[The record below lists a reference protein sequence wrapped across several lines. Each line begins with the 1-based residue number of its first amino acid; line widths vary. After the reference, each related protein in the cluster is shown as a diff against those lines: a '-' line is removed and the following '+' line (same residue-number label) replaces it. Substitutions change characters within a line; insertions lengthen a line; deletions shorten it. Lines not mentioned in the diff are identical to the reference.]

1 MTKPLTI
8 DTAAT
13 WTGSLTTIQDG
24 DPASEATMDIVVDS
38 IGDHLGYLKTRAEN
52 SIPASLSVGV
62 PYTVSGVAGA
72 ILDFTVPI
80 RWYSG
85 LTLYNS
91 AGLSVQSGSQISF
104 SGSSSLIT
112 GAGSKTT
119 IHGAFGADFEILSD
133 ADETLGWAF
142 ESRVPTL
149 TAARTY
155 TLPDPASIS
164 FGAGYARKRVV
175 KVNSSAFAT
184 NINDPVAGLIGQID
198 GGDHKGWID
207 FVFGPSNNT
216 WRVSAW
222 GGNISFFSTML

>member
-24 DPASEATMDIVVDS
+24 DPASEATMDVVVDS

-52 SIPASLSVGV
+52 SIPASLPVAV
-62 PYTVSGVAGA
+62 PYTLSGVSGSRV
-72 ILDFTVPI
+72 DVTVPF
-80 RWYSG
+80 RFYSG
-85 LTLYNS
+85 VDVYSAALT
-91 AGLSVQSGSQISF
+91 VQSGAQVLF

-112 GAGSKTT
+112 STGSKTT

-133 ADETLGWAF
+133 ANGTLGWAF

-164 FGAGYARKRVV
+164 FAAGYARKRVV
-175 KVNSSAFAT
+175 KVNSSAFGV
-184 NINDPVAGLIGQID
+184 NINDPVAGLIGTID
-198 GGDHKGWID
+198 LGDHKGWID

-222 GGNISFFSTML
+222 GGNVSFFSTML